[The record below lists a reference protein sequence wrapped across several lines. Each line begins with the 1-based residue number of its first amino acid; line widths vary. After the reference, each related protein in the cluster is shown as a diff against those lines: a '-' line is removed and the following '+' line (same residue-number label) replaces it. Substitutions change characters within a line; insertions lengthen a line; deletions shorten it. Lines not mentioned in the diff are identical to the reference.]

1 MLKRT
6 DKYGRVLISTI
17 FISLAVPVLSIASDL
32 GSDWYCS
39 DAAAHSK
46 YTKHLQL
53 HLDHG
58 ADAIATALD
67 GIYSDSSLSSEQKH
81 VKTLIILKRELSKVK
96 VGPGVGD

>member
-6 DKYGRVLISTI
+6 EKYGRVLISAI
-17 FISLAVPVLSIASDL
+17 VISLAAPVLSIASDL
-32 GSDWYCS
+32 GSDWYCP
-39 DAAAHSK
+39 DPAAHAE

-58 ADAIATALD
+58 VDAIATALD
-67 GIYSDSSLSSEQKH
+67 EIYSDSSLSSEQKH
-81 VKTLIILKRELSKVK
+81 GKTLIILKRELSKVK